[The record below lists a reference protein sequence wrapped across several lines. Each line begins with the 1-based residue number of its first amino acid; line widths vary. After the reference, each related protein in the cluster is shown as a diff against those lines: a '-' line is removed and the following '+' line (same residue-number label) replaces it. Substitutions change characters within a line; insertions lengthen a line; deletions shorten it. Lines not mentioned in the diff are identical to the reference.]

1 MKEETI
7 MLTAKDNL
15 NDGINTQPIFE
26 NSSDDEDVYI
36 EEVDGS
42 DDYTSQEEVQ
52 YLKKTTKNT
61 AQCSRRDLR
70 SANSDSRKKARI
82 NSSK

>member
-1 MKEETI
+1 MEEETI
-7 MLTAKDNL
+7 MLTAKNNL

-42 DDYTSQEEVQ
+42 DDYTSQEEV
-52 YLKKTTKNT
+52 
-61 AQCSRRDLR
+61 
-70 SANSDSRKKARI
+70 
-82 NSSK
+82 